1 MNIIRRAAL
10 LAVLSSVCTNV
21 FAATYE
27 PTSLTPPAP
36 RREFRAGWV
45 ATVGNIDWPSRKD
58 LSTAEQK
65 AELLNILEQAA
76 KLKMNAII
84 FQVRPACDALYASQ
98 LEPWSEY
105 LTGTMGKPPEPFYDP
120 LAFAIEEAH
129 RRGLELHA
137 WFNPYRALHPNARS
151 PISATHISKT
161 KPELVRR
168 YGQYLWLDPGEQAV
182 QELSLAVV
190 LDVVKR
196 YDVDG
201 VHFDDYFYPYKE
213 SSGGK
218 ELDFPDEASWK
229 KYGASTR
236 LSRNDW
242 RRQNVNTFIERVGK
256 SVHAAKPWVKY
267 GVSPF
272 GIWRPGNPEQIQGF
286 DAFEGLYADSR
297 KWLVNGWVDYFVPQL
312 YWAIEPKAQSF
323 PVLLKWWNEQNPKRR
338 HIWPGMDTTKVR
350 DRSAEGDVGRVSNS
364 TRPRTRWQPPE
375 IVSQIRLAEKQPV
388 SAGHVHWNM
397 KSLLRSSELQAAL
410 ASGPYAEPALV
421 PACRWL
427 IGSPPAKPRLS
438 AATGERSVKLT
449 WAATGGVSVWLLQVQ
464 RNGKWTATIL
474 PAPMR
479 SHLLDGELP
488 ETVVLSAVDRAANQ
502 GSPAA
507 LKLKR

>member
-1 MNIIRRAAL
+1 MKVIQLAAHLAL
-10 LAVLSSVCTNV
+10 LSLVCLSGS
-21 FAATYE
+21 AATYE
-27 PTSLTPPAP
+27 PVTITPPAP

-58 LSTAEQK
+58 LTTAEQK
-65 AELLNILEQAA
+65 AELLSILDQAA

-84 FQVRPACDALYASQ
+84 FQVRPACDALYSSP

-105 LTGTMGKPPEPFYDP
+105 LTGAMGKPPAPFYDP
-120 LAFAIEEAH
+120 LAFAVTEAH

-137 WFNPYRALHPNARS
+137 WFNPYRARHPNARS
-151 PISATHISKT
+151 PIAAAHISKT
-161 KPELVRR
+161 RPELVRR
-168 YGQYLWLDPGEQAV
+168 YGQYLWLDPGERAV
-182 QELSLAVV
+182 QDLSLAVV

-218 ELDFPDEASWK
+218 ELDFPDDASWK
-229 KYGASTR
+229 KYGNSTR
-236 LSRNDW
+236 LSRHDW
-242 RRQNVNTFIERVGK
+242 RRQNVNQFIERVNK
-256 SVHAAKPWVKY
+256 SVHAAKPWVKF

-297 KWLVNGWVDYFVPQL
+297 KWLLNGWVDYFVPQL

-323 PVLLKWWNEQNPKRR
+323 PVLLNWWNGQNPKGR
-338 HIWPGMDTTKVR
+338 HLWPGMDTTKVR
-350 DRSAEGDVGRVSNS
+350 DHSAENEASRVSNS
-364 TRPRTRWQPPE
+364 DRPRTRWQASE
-375 IVSQIRLAEKQPV
+375 IVAQIRLAEKQPV

-410 ASGPYAEPALV
+410 QAGPYAEAALV

-427 IGSPPAKPRLS
+427 SSSSIAKPQLT
-438 AATGERSVKLT
+438 AAAGTSSVKLS
-449 WAATGGVSVWLLQVQ
+449 WANADGISVWLLQFRRQ
-464 RNGKWTATIL
+464 GKWTTQIL
-474 PAPMR
+474 PASTR
-479 SHLLDGELP
+479 AQVLDGALP
-488 ETVVLSAVDRAANQ
+488 DTIALSGIDRVANQ
-502 GSPAA
+502 GPTAT
-507 LKLKR
+507 LKLKP